1 MAKKLFIILGLIAT
15 TTLCANAAS
24 LDGTIYTDDIGR
36 MHFMGKGNYSG
47 VRTMQNYE
55 MQAGAINDA
64 VDKYSRTKEEV
75 KKEVVETVDRTE
87 SDITSVI
94 KEIAVERATPIIF
107 MLGNKM
113 NNNPILKAEVITS

>member
-47 VRTMQNYE
+47 VRTMQNYVKSFSKARNNFADYNRCLDLHYKNNIGDE
-55 MQAGAINDA
+55 FVNPSIITKGSNIKDNDG
-64 VDKYSRTKEEV
+64 VLFIDFRQ
-75 KKEVVETVDRTE
+75 
-87 SDITSVI
+87 I
-94 KEIAVERATPIIF
+94 
-107 MLGNKM
+107 
-113 NNNPILKAEVITS
+113 